1 MSQNSLFDIDFD
13 FQPDTVRLLPEGPI
27 QVQITPRYH
36 ADGVLDS
43 QDLLGQFVTGVEEKM
58 GKLEPISQADQN
70 NLKTQIAQ
78 RVIEQ
83 IYHPMPDVLD
93 DFEDDG
99 EPYWDAEGLLHL
111 PLRMLGSGY
120 KLDLVPKLDAS
131 GELDCEALVADLE
144 EAYRGVFAEVI
155 I

>member
-1 MSQNSLFDIDFD
+1 MSQNSLFNIEFD

-27 QVQITPRYH
+27 QVRVTPHYR
-36 ADGVLDS
+36 ADGVLDFNN
-43 QDLLGQFVTGVEEKM
+43 LLGQLLAGIEEKM
-58 GKLEPISQADQN
+58 GKLEPISQEGQSD
-70 NLKTQIAQ
+70 LKRQLAQ
-78 RVIEQ
+78 GVIEQ
-83 IYHPMPDVLD
+83 IYHPMSDVLD

-120 KLDLVPKLDAS
+120 KLDLVPKLDAG
-131 GELDCEALVADLE
+131 GEPDCQALVADLE

>member
-1 MSQNSLFDIDFD
+1 MSQNSPISIKYD
-13 FQPDTVRLLPEGPI
+13 FQPDALRLLPKEPFE
-27 QVQITPRYH
+27 VQFTLRYN
-36 ADGVLDS
+36 ADGVLDFE
-43 QDLLGQFVTGVEEKM
+43 DLLGQLLAGIEEKM
-58 GKLEPISQADQN
+58 GKLQAISQEGRDD
-70 NLKTQIAQ
+70 LKMQLAQIVIAQ
-78 RVIEQ
+78 GV
-83 IYHPMPDVLD
+83 HTLSDVLE

-120 KLDLVPKLDAS
+120 KLDLVPRLDAN